1 MEAPGGSALPRNLGF
16 DESRKLCERLLPAQ
30 IAHLDRNGLG
40 QPFLHYVDL
49 SSARHLLQG
58 HRRLHF
64 SAKVWVV
71 ELVRIANTLVRRQ
84 LEIGPAK
91 RVTLAGAEV
100 GERNPMGT
108 ADPRIGPAIVPTE
121 KASPAPDAS
130 TRRRV
135 RPRRSAGPCPQPTS
149 LTNCAGSPC
158 SPTLPSG

>member
-71 ELVRIANTLVRRQ
+71 ELVRIANLFELHQFTILA
-84 LEIGPAK
+84 AK
-91 RVTLAGAEV
+91 RVTVACCEV
-100 GERNPMGT
+100 PERN
-108 ADPRIGPAIVPTE
+108 R
-121 KASPAPDAS
+121 
-130 TRRRV
+130 
-135 RPRRSAGPCPQPTS
+135 
-149 LTNCAGSPC
+149 
-158 SPTLPSG
+158 